1 MSVIKPILHDRRANC
16 WLLPLYRKGY
26 PQKQFAVNIMVNPST
41 HIMRCNKLIIFVG
54 SYIHP
59 QKKRFIERGNMVA
72 RLWMKV
78 RSMNETVA
86 KVNHMYYTRTGVFT
100 SYTQRSDYMNW
111 FWNLALFIDK
121 WLQKLTFKERNCVKN
136 KNWSHS
142 HFWRR

>member
-26 PQKQFAVNIMVNPST
+26 TQKQFTVNIMVNPST

-86 KVNHMYYTRTGVFT
+86 KVNHTKQYTLPDIVK
-100 SYTQRSDYMNW
+100 
-111 FWNLALFIDK
+111 FWTDFWGFWLALICYTGSSWTSCSLFGLKLHNSNHVKIDDLRK
-121 WLQKLTFKERNCVKN
+121 T
-136 KNWSHS
+136 
-142 HFWRR
+142 

>member
-16 WLLPLYRKGY
+16 WLLPLFYRKGY
-26 PQKQFAVNIMVNPST
+26 PQKQFTVNIMVNPST
-41 HIMRCNKLIIFVG
+41 HIMRCNKLIFFVG

-86 KVNHMYYTRTGVFT
+86 KVNHTKQYTPHTNRGFHFLY
-100 SYTQRSDYMNW
+100 SALRLYELILKFGSFNW
-111 FWNLALFIDK
+111 QMIGKID
-121 WLQKLTFKERNCVKN
+121 L
-136 KNWSHS
+136 
-142 HFWRR
+142 